1 MKSILIYLLFFTSF
15 AMCSGAFDNG
25 TATGKGKFKL
35 DLTINPF
42 NKISFGQTYGVIS
55 YGITD
60 RIDIHG
66 YISDHSGNFTTIY
79 GGIFYQFFKSDK
91 IDLAT
96 AFGVRSDIEDKE
108 FKHLFF
114 PQLLYTINLSEKIF
128 IGGSMVNVMDK
139 NTSNIA
145 IDIGIFYKLKYLKN
159 VVTMCILNNL
169 KSSMKL
175 SKIF

>member
-91 IDLAT
+91 NVFHFLKVAM
-96 AFGVRSDIEDKE
+96 
-108 FKHLFF
+108 LFRF
-114 PQLLYTINLSEKIF
+114 
-128 IGGSMVNVMDK
+128 
-139 NTSNIA
+139 
-145 IDIGIFYKLKYLKN
+145 LKWQDFSYFFMIRCN
-159 VVTMCILNNL
+159 
-169 KSSMKL
+169 
-175 SKIF
+175 